1 VAKTVDRRLAPLLAG
16 LAAGPAY
23 EVLALRYGTWLT
35 TRAHCFLGYER
46 YGEPDAALR
55 MDFFLWVLRDARRT
69 IVVDTGF
76 DPEVAERRGRACLIS
91 PTRALALAGVE
102 PATVEQLVIT
112 HLHYDHIGNL
122 DAFPAAAI
130 HVHGRELD
138 FWRSPLAAR
147 GQFAALV
154 EPRELA
160 ALESAE
166 RAGRV
171 RRIEHDAELAPGV
184 HALWTGGHTPGQLI
198 VAVMGRSAPVVLA
211 SDALHF
217 HEELDRDRPFAVL
230 SDLPEMYAGYDLLR
244 QLAARGARIAPGH
257 DPAVMSE
264 FPRLPGPLAE
274 LGVTL
279 G

>member
-1 VAKTVDRRLAPLLAG
+1 VCATAEERLGPLLAR
-16 LAAGPAY
+16 LSAGPAY

-35 TRAHCFLGYER
+35 TRADCFLGYER
-46 YGEPDAALR
+46 YAEPDAPLS
-55 MDFFLWVLRDARRT
+55 MDFFLWVLRDERRT

-76 DPEVAERRGRACLIS
+76 DPDVAVRRGRACLI
-91 PTRALALAGVE
+91 PPMRALSLAGVE
-102 PATVEQLVIT
+102 PARVRQLVLT

-138 FWRSPLAAR
+138 FWRSPDAAR
-147 GQFAALV
+147 DKLAALV

-160 ALESAE
+160 ALESAD

-198 VAVMGRSAPVVLA
+198 VAVMGRASPVVLA

-217 HEELDRDRPFAVL
+217 SEELDRDRPFAVL
-230 SDLPEMYAGYDLLR
+230 SDLAEMHGGYDLLR
-244 QLAARGARIAPGH
+244 ELAAAGATIVPGH
-257 DPAVMSE
+257 DPAVMSG
-264 FPRLPGPLAE
+264 FPRLPGALGE
-274 LGVTL
+274 LGVML

>member
-1 VAKTVDRRLAPLLAG
+1 VSPADQRLSRVFAALAG
-16 LAAGPAY
+16 GPAY
-23 EVLALRYGTWLT
+23 EILALRYGSWLT
-35 TRAHCFLGYER
+35 TRSHCFLGYAR
-46 YGEPDAALR
+46 YGEPDAPLR
-55 MDFFLWVLRDARRT
+55 MDFFLWVLRHQQRT

-76 DPEVAERRGRACLIS
+76 APNVAVRRGRECLIS
-91 PTRALALAGVE
+91 PTRALALAGIDA
-102 PATVEQLVIT
+102 ATVEQLVLT

-122 DAFPAAAI
+122 DAFPAATI

-138 FWRSPLAAR
+138 FWRSPRATR

-154 EPRELA
+154 ESPELA
-160 ALESAE
+160 TLEAAD

-198 VAVMGRSAPVVLA
+198 VAVMGRASPVVLA

-230 SDLPEMYAGYDLLR
+230 SDLAEMHGGYELLR
-244 QLAARGARIAPGH
+244 GLAALGARIVPGH
-257 DPAVMSE
+257 DPAVMRA
-264 FPRLPGPLAE
+264 FPRLPGALAE